1 MLKGI
6 HHTRWEN
13 FHAQERRC
21 ENSLNISKFQKS
33 SETSQAIF
41 KGTNAEYK
49 YNEEVIGDK
58 ESLVLDCIY
67 SIETV
72 DAFEK

>member
-1 MLKGI
+1 MEELPPQ
-6 HHTRWEN
+6 
-13 FHAQERRC
+13 FY
-21 ENSLNISKFQKS
+21 
-33 SETSQAIF
+33 F

-67 SIETV
+67 SVDTV
-72 DAFEK
+72 DEFEE